1 MNRAALALL
10 LPALLVPAP
19 SPAATPESPAP
30 FALRDGD
37 RVVFYGDSITQDGAY
52 ARFVEEYVRTRF
64 PRWDVRFWNAG
75 VGGRHGD
82 GRRGGPDRR
91 PAGARRRRSPSR
103 PWSRSCS
110 A

>member
-1 MNRAALALL
+1 MKRAALLL
-10 LPALLVPAP
+10 LLASAPALAAEAP
-19 SPAATPESPAP
+19 SS
-30 FALRDGD
+30 FALKDGD

-64 PRWDVRFWNAG
+64 PQWDIRFYNAG
-75 VGGRHGD
+75 VGGDTVRAA
-82 GRRGGPDRR
+82 GR
-91 PAGARRRRSPSR
+91 ARSTSASSATSSRTSR